1 MSVRLSSATLAAL
14 ALGFAGCSTANL
26 REEPRPATAAPPAQS
41 AAVVMAPAAE
51 TLAPTLADGAA
62 IPVAVLVD
70 LASRES
76 PNRQMFEAN
85 RAAAAA
91 AVSQARA
98 WANPELEFSAGRA
111 KAREADENG
120 ARPSTT
126 IGGVRLAQ
134 RFELPGKRSARVAT
148 AEAERSIAERSSA
161 LDHLELEA
169 EIRAAAVAVAVA
181 DARLVQAQREVEL
194 GTQVRAAV
202 ERRVQAGETDRGDL
216 ARAQVDQANAQ
227 LSAETARAEAEAS
240 RAALRIWCG
249 AALPSRFT
257 VADAL
262 AEAPPAVTLA
272 EVQQRAT
279 ATHPRLA
286 VFDAQQ
292 AAGAAA
298 IAAEERA
305 WYPDLTLGVSAN
317 RETDT
322 NDLGVS
328 LGIDLPLWNRNDGG
342 VAKARADLA
351 RLQAE
356 RRKELLD
363 LQRQIVAAWNAYERE
378 RRQIDGLQTS
388 VLPATREAL
397 RLKLAAYQAGETA
410 LMEVIDARRME
421 LGAETALTE
430 ARERAAQARIDLT
443 RAVGSDPIAPSTSSR
458 PTTTNPPPSIP
469 TGAQP

>member
-1 MSVRLSSATLAAL
+1 MPVRLTTATLAAL
-14 ALGFAGCSTANL
+14 ALGFSGCSTIQ
-26 REEPRPATAAPPAQS
+26 RVDAPPLGAES
-41 AAVVMAPAAE
+41 PTRTTPAVPAPAGEPA
-51 TLAPTLADGAA
+51 LPTLADGAA
-62 IPVAVLVD
+62 VPISVLLD
-70 LASRES
+70 LAVRES
-76 PNRQMFEAN
+76 PNRQVFEAN

-91 AVSQARA
+91 AISQARA
-98 WANPELEFSAGRA
+98 WSNPELELSAGRA

-120 ARPSTT
+120 ARPATM
-126 IGGVRLAQ
+126 IGGIGLTQ
-134 RFELPGKRSARVAT
+134 RVELPGKRAARVAA

-161 LDHLELEA
+161 LDRLELEV
-169 EIRAAAVAVAVA
+169 EIRAAAVAVAGA
-181 DARLVQAQREVEL
+181 DARVAQALHGVEL
-194 GTQVRAAV
+194 GTQVRTAV

-216 ARAQVDQANAQ
+216 ARAHVDLANAQ
-227 LSAETARAEAEAS
+227 LSAEAARAEAEAA
-240 RAALRIWCG
+240 RAALRAWCG
-249 AALPSRFT
+249 AALPAQFT

-262 AEAPPAVTLA
+262 VEAPPAMALS
-272 EVQQRAT
+272 EVQRRAT

-328 LGIDLPLWNRNDGG
+328 VGIDLPLWNRNDGG

-356 RRKELLD
+356 RRKELLA
-363 LQRQIVAAWNAYERE
+363 LHRQIVTAWNGYERE
-378 RRQIDGLQTS
+378 RRQIEGLQS
-388 VLPATREAL
+388 AVLPAAREAL
-397 RLKLAAYQAGETA
+397 KLKLAAFQAGDTA

-430 ARERAAQARIDLT
+430 ARERAAQARIDLI
-443 RAVGSDPIAPSTSSR
+443 RAVGADPLVPSTAPHATA
-458 PTTTNPPPSIP
+458 PTTTSPIP
-469 TGAQP
+469 AGVQP